1 MVASNEV
8 HASQH
13 HAAVKNVYIFVNPTS
28 GGYSS
33 SCFDQTLRTLKAH
46 GYDPTVFN
54 VRTPADILAHCVAIN
69 QAVDPLV
76 IVAAGDGTFNAV
88 VNGLQPGTA
97 TLAVLPYGT
106 SNVLAAELGIRT
118 VKEGVARI
126 CAGES
131 QSLSIGLLELNHLSR
146 RFVLMAGIGLDG
158 AVVRDV
164 LPLAK
169 KHVKQGAYAISAIG
183 RACAWDRA
191 MFEIVTPHRT
201 EQCHSAIICN
211 GSRYGGNF
219 ILAPG
224 RTIFSPGF
232 EVICIKDHRRR
243 TYLKLAVD
251 LFCGNAAVSR
261 EITRLTAESL
271 EIKGEGPIQ
280 IDGDFVGYG
289 PGRLVKIE
297 NFAKMIV

>member
-1 MVASNEV
+1 MNAF
-8 HASQH
+8 
-13 HAAVKNVYIFVNPTS
+13 IFVNPTS

-118 VKEGVARI
+118 VKEGVTRI
-126 CAGES
+126 CTGKS
-131 QSLSIGLLELNHLSR
+131 QQLSIGLLELKHLSI

-158 AVVRDV
+158 AVVRGV

-169 KHVKQGAYAISAIG
+169 KHVKQGAYALSAFG
-183 RACAWDRA
+183 CACAWDRT
-191 MFEIVTPHRT
+191 MFEIVTPHRA

-232 EVICIKDHRRR
+232 EVICVKDHRRR

-261 EITRLTAESL
+261 EITRLTTESL